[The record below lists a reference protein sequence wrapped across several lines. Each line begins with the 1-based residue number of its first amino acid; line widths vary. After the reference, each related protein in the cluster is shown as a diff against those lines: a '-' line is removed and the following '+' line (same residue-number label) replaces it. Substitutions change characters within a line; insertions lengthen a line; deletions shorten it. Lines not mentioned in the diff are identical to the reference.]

1 MKCTINVIFVQLPKL
16 KKESKL
22 FRKFWRSRG
31 TKEPAYITVVLID
44 VDFVTKKGAFPTD
57 KPGLCHADS
66 NPGLF
71 DKNLFGLEVQVA
83 QVESYS
89 GLRTNKGFEVTFTSC
104 SLVKKRPT
112 HQVVTTTPGSLEP
125 FLALTD
131 APLTVGVARTTSK
144 ALVGFVEVFVVAAPA
159 FVIFSVKDLKL
170 LAQVPSIPDCSQ
182 NY

>member
-89 GLRTNKGFEVTFTSC
+89 GLRTNKGFDQTSY
-104 SLVKKRPT
+104 SLVNQTKCT
-112 HQVVTTTPGSLEP
+112 WH
-125 FLALTD
+125 
-131 APLTVGVARTTSK
+131 VGPNLGTFNSYFC
-144 ALVGFVEVFVVAAPA
+144 G
-159 FVIFSVKDLKL
+159 
-170 LAQVPSIPDCSQ
+170 
-182 NY
+182 